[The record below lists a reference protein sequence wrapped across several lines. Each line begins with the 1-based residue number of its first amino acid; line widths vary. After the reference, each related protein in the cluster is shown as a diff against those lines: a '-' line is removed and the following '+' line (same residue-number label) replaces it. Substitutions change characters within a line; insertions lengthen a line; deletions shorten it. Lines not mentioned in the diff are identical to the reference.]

1 MRRSL
6 LACMLLLLC
15 CCLNALAQNKIAVT
29 GTIKDVKGTPLPGVT
44 IKEKGATNGTMSN
57 PDGSFRLSVPGQATL
72 VISYIGFV
80 TQEIAVDGKMS
91 FDLTLQED
99 NKNLNEV
106 VVTAMGI
113 KKETRA
119 LGYAVSTVSAKDLTQ
134 TASPTI
140 GSALYGKA
148 AGVKIVTA
156 PGGASSAVTI
166 QVRGVSSIGQN
177 TQPLY
182 VIDGVP
188 IRNFSN
194 PATNSFGTSGGR
206 IEGNG
211 ATDINPQDIETL
223 TILKGAS
230 ATALYGSE
238 ATNGVVV
245 ITTKKGAKGKGLGV
259 EFNYSYNQ
267 ERIANSPDYQNEY
280 GPGYNPALNLSATKG
295 LGDSYEGMF
304 TEADGSVHPYY
315 RAYGQFGA
323 KFDGREVTYF
333 DGSKRKY
340 VANPNNYKDFYQ
352 TGYNSVANV
361 AISNANERGNY
372 RFSYT
377 RTDYKSIMPGSN
389 LYKNNFNFN
398 GTMKLHEKVSLDF
411 VSTYNNFFNHNRP
424 NATSNVFN
432 SYDGFFSRFD
442 DMNVYK
448 TRYQTRTGYK
458 YVLYN
463 DNSRD
468 PEDRF
473 LYNIRAN
480 QLMDYLW
487 DNLRNNYDETQN
499 RFINSATLNI
509 SLLDNLRVR
518 GRVGGD
524 FTNLSV
530 SDQRYNEKP
539 VTLGYSGL
547 YATESRNNNV
557 FYGDAMAIY
566 NPKLSKDLDMTVT
579 GGFTARKTTYKFN
592 RVATDGGLAAENWF
606 SLGNSV
612 NQIKGQ
618 SERATQYDVAGFGIL
633 NFAYKG
639 FLYVEGTGRY
649 ESTSTLPIAVNSYF
663 YPSFNAGFVLS
674 DVLKMPKAI
683 SYAKLRGSYGFVGN
697 HPNLYQANVLYSQ
710 ASVPYN
716 NGNLLWQQ
724 PAGTQFGNEKLKS
737 EKKREAEVGLDL
749 RLIDNKI
756 SVDFSYYNNK
766 VTDQILYRTI
776 AGSNGATS
784 MLVNAGDMSNYGYEA
799 AISATP
805 IDHKDFKWNT
815 RFNFAVNRNRLD
827 RLTEGQTSLISRSID
842 GGYLIIRS
850 EVGDALGNIYVHP
863 NTTDGKGNKVV
874 GQDGLYTVDKNA
886 YVKAGNLM
894 PKIVGGFSNT
904 VTYKN
909 FALDFT
915 LDYRFGGNLVSTPA
929 YYQIGAGMFK
939 STLKY
944 RDAANGGLAYSVTG
958 DEASQDVNKYT
969 YVLDPNGNRHDG
981 LILPGVK
988 ADGTPN
994 DRVISAAD
1002 YYMNNHSW
1010 QGEGDYSAAVLK
1022 NSYIKV
1028 REIALTYSLPQE
1040 FVSKL
1045 RFQGLQFSLIG
1056 RNLFYVYK
1064 SLPYGLDPEVAV
1076 GSSWLDQGIDGGT
1089 AGPTRS
1095 LGASLRARF

>member
-6 LACMLLLLC
+6 LVCTLLFLC
-15 CCLNALAQNKIAVT
+15 CCFTALAQNKIAVT

-44 IKEKGATNGTMSN
+44 IKEKGASNGAMSN
-57 PDGSFRLSVPGQATL
+57 PDGSFKLSVPAEATL
-72 VISYIGFV
+72 VISYVGFV
-80 TQEIAVDGKMS
+80 TQEVPVAGKTS

-113 KKETRA
+113 KRETRA
-119 LGYAVSTVSAKDLTQ
+119 LGYAVSTVSAKELTQ

-148 AGVKIVTA
+148 AGVKIITA

-188 IRNFSN
+188 VRNFSN
-194 PATNSFGTSGGR
+194 PTTNSFGTTGGR
-206 IEGNG
+206 IDGNG
-211 ATDINPQDIETL
+211 AADINPQDIETL

-245 ITTKKGAKGKGLGV
+245 ITTKKGAKGRGMGV

-267 ERIANSPDYQNEY
+267 EKIANSPDYQNVY
-280 GPGYNPALNLSATKG
+280 GPGYNPALNLSATANFGK
-295 LGDSYEGMF
+295 SYEGWF

-323 KFDGREVTYF
+323 KFDGREVTYW

-340 VANPNNYKDFYQ
+340 VANPDNYKDFYQ

-361 AISNANERGNY
+361 AISNANDKGSY

-389 LYKNNFNFN
+389 LYKNNFSFN
-398 GTMKLHEKVSLDF
+398 GTLKLNEKVSVDLI
-411 VSTYNNFFNHNRP
+411 STYNNYMNHNRP
-424 NATSNVFN
+424 NATSNIFN
-432 SYDGFFSRFD
+432 SYGGFFSRFD
-442 DMNVYK
+442 DMSVYK
-448 TRYQTRTGYK
+448 NKYQTRNGYK

-463 DNSRD
+463 NTSYDQQDKIR
-468 PEDRF
+468 
-473 LYNIRAN
+473 YNIRAS

-487 DNLRNNYDETQN
+487 DNLRNSYDETQN

-509 SLLDNLRVR
+509 SVLDNLKVR

-524 FTNLSV
+524 FTNLAA
-530 SDQRYNEKP
+530 SDMRYNEKP
-539 VTLGYSGL
+539 ATLGYTGL
-547 YATESRNNNV
+547 YATEARNNNV

-566 NPKLSKDLDMTVT
+566 NPKLTKDLDMTVT
-579 GGFTARKTTYKFN
+579 GGFTARKTTYKYN
-592 RVATDGGLAAENWF
+592 RVATDGGLVTENWF
-606 SLGNSV
+606 NIGNSAQ
-612 NQIKGQ
+612 QIKGQ

-649 ESTSTLPIAVNSYF
+649 ESTSTLPVAVNSYF

-674 DVLKMPKAI
+674 DVVKMPKAI
-683 SYAKLRGSYGFVGN
+683 NYAKVRGSYGFVGN
-697 HPNLYQANVLYSQ
+697 HPNLYQSNVLYNQ
-710 ASVPYN
+710 VGVTYN
-716 NGNLLWQQ
+716 QGNLLYQQ
-724 PAGTQFGNEKLKS
+724 PNGTQFGNGKLKS
-737 EKKREAEVGLDL
+737 EKKREAEIGLDL
-749 RLIDNKI
+749 RLIDNKV

-766 VTDQILYRTI
+766 VSDQILYRSI

-805 IDHKDFKWNT
+805 IDHKDFRWNT

-827 RLTEGQTSLISRSID
+827 KLADGQTSLISRSLD
-842 GGYLIIRS
+842 GGYVVIRS

-874 GQDGLYTVDKNA
+874 GEDGLYTVDKGS
-886 YVKAGNLM
+886 YIKVGNLM

-915 LDYRFGGNLVSTPA
+915 LDYRFGGKLISTPT
-929 YYQIGAGMFK
+929 YYQIGAGMFN
-939 STLKY
+939 STLQY
-944 RDAANGGLAYSVTG
+944 RDAAHGGIAYHVVG
-958 DEASQDVNKYT
+958 DEASQDVTKYT
-969 YVLDPNGNRHDG
+969 YVADPNGTRHDG

-988 ADGTPN
+988 ADGSKN

-1002 YYMNNHSW
+1002 YYMNNYNW
-1010 QGEGDYSAAVLK
+1010 ETEGDYSAAVLK

-1028 REIALTYSLPQE
+1028 REIALTYSLPSA
-1040 FVSKL
+1040 FANKL
-1045 RFQGLQFSLIG
+1045 HFQGLQFSLIG

-1064 SLPYGLDPEVAV
+1064 SLPYGVDPEVAV